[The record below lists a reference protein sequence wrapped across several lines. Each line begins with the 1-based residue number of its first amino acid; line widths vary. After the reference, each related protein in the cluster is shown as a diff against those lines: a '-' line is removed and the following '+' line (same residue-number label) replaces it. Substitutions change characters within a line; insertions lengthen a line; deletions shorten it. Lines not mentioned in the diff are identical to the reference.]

1 MRWFTYSMCSAAM
14 FSFAASAALNAEP
27 QSTPSQPITNFSC
40 SKEELK
46 TFFPEPVVRSVLIK
60 ANVPEEDANS
70 IATELS
76 KKNSQWGKII
86 REKAAK
92 LTPNPLDDLS
102 QRDIGLK
109 IYRETLYE
117 VFSQMLKA
125 HGISDED
132 KIQNMLDEIRET
144 KSRLFLE
151 CVRGQQQ

>member
-1 MRWFTYSMCSAAM
+1 MRWFTSSLCCV
-14 FSFAASAALNAEP
+14 AALSSISLDAQP
-27 QSTPSQPITNFSC
+27 QQSTPSQIIEKFSC
-40 SKEELK
+40 SRKELE
-46 TFFPEPVVRSVLIK
+46 TFFPEPVVRSVLLK
-60 ANVPEEDANS
+60 SNLSEEDANS
-70 IATELS
+70 IAAELAE
-76 KKNSQWGKII
+76 KNSQWSKII

-92 LTPNPLDDLS
+92 LTPNPLEDLS

-144 KSRLFLE
+144 KSKWFME
-151 CVRGQQQ
+151 CIRNQQQS